1 MHDKGGKE
9 LFYMFGYIHYEYSLT
24 AAQVMLYAV
33 SKHLFLL
40 IRLNL
45 IEFTQ
50 YMDNAVT
57 DLIANAVIFAKFVV
71 VIKLA
76 GIFIFLICC
85 FDKHVTKIF

>member
-1 MHDKGGKE
+1 
-9 LFYMFGYIHYEYSLT
+9 
-24 AAQVMLYAV
+24 MLYAV
-33 SKHLFLL
+33 SMHFFPL

-57 DLIANAVIFAKFVV
+57 DLIANAVTFTKLVV
-71 VIKLA
+71 VVNLA

>member
-1 MHDKGGKE
+1 
-9 LFYMFGYIHYEYSLT
+9 MFWHIHYKYFLSP
-24 AAQVMLYAV
+24 AQVMLYAV
-33 SKHLFLL
+33 SKHFFLL

-50 YMDNAVT
+50 YMDSAVT
-57 DLIANAVIFAKFVV
+57 DLIANAVTFTKLVV
-71 VIKLA
+71 VVNLA